1 MTIPASKRNTG
12 FKMLL
17 STACVFIAIGG
28 LRVAGSFLV
37 PIILGFFLAMISL
50 PITGWLRKHRFP
62 SVLAVLMTVV
72 LEAAI
77 LTGVIFLIASI
88 MPDFQQSATKFQAT
102 FREMA
107 IERAG
112 EFQTTMST
120 RMEAFQKW
128 ADPTSQPENPDPEA
142 ATEAFDL
149 AVAVEQL
156 LSFESAIWVVNF
168 VGNTGAVQWTAALIA
183 KTFIAFI
190 IMIFVLVESNRF
202 AEKLKSMDLVK
213 GPSFE
218 GFRNAGSDLQRYLGI
233 KTVVSLATGFLA
245 WLACWLIGVEFP
257 VIWGLLAFLLNY
269 IPTIGSI
276 AAGIV
281 PSLVALVQLG
291 PGWAVAVA
299 LCYIGINALL
309 GSFIEPVLLG
319 NRFGLSTVMVL
330 VSVLFWGW
338 VWGAVGMFLAVP
350 LTMMIKIMM
359 EQSDDFRW
367 VSVLISQNAPEDDR
381 EKETEPEPLPAGTSE
396 EAA

>member
-17 STACVFIAIGG
+17 STACVFFVIWG
-28 LRVAGSFLV
+28 LRSAGSFLV

-50 PITGWLRKHRFP
+50 PITGWLRRRRIP
-62 SVLAVLMTVV
+62 GVAAVLMTVI

-88 MPDFQQSATKFQAT
+88 MPDFQKSAERFELT
-102 FREMA
+102 FRTMA

-112 EFQTTMST
+112 EFQQTMT
-120 RMEAFQKW
+120 EQMEAFQKW
-128 ADPTSQPENPDPEA
+128 VDPAAASETPDPETT
-142 ATEAFDL
+142 TEAYDL

-168 VGNTGAVQWTAALIA
+168 VGNTGAVQWTAGLIA

-233 KTVVSLATGFLA
+233 KTLVSLATGFLA
-245 WLACWLIGVEFP
+245 WLSCWLIGVEFP

-276 AAGIV
+276 AAGII

-299 LCYIGINALL
+299 LCYVGINSLL

-338 VWGAVGMFLAVP
+338 VWGPVGMFLAVP

-381 EKETEPEPLPAGTSE
+381 EKEEEPDPLPAQQ
-396 EAA
+396 ANKH